1 MSDQDV
7 SAIDGNVSS
16 KSEQLRVLSSSEL
29 VDSDDLAGLIKELDA
44 FATND
49 PAQSE
54 LAARMSRF
62 ARDHDDALLRT
73 CADAHF
79 TGSAL
84 VVEEG
89 TERFILLFHTKL
101 QKWLQPGGHVDGNA
115 NLASSALREASE
127 ETGISGLRVVVP
139 AVDLDIH
146 EVRPP
151 SEPPHLHLDI
161 RFVVLAPSGSVPVG
175 NHESRELRWV
185 TSDELDDFDVDESVR
200 RLVRNGLALSRGL
213 AR

>member
-1 MSDQDV
+1 MPIGSPEEERGCTPTLEHPVIVQ
-7 SAIDGNVSS
+7 AEG
-16 KSEQLRVLSSSEL
+16 L
-29 VDSDDLAGLIKELDA
+29 VASDDLSVLIDQLDRHEADDAAQCALAG
-44 FATND
+44 
-49 PAQSE
+49 
-54 LAARMSRF
+54 RMVEF
-62 ARDHDDALLRT
+62 ARAHDDALFRT
-73 CADAHF
+73 CPEAHF

-115 NLASSALREASE
+115 NLAASALREAIE
-127 ETGISGLRVVVP
+127 ETGIDGLRVVRP
-139 AVDLDIH
+139 AFDLDIH

-161 RFVVLAPSGSVPVG
+161 RFVVLAPNGSVPVG

-185 TSDELDDFDVDESVR
+185 TLDELDNFDVDESVR
-200 RLVRNGLALSRGL
+200 RLVREGLALVRRLES
-213 AR
+213 

>member
-1 MSDQDV
+1 MPTGSTQDG
-7 SAIDGNVSS
+7 DGRIPTL
-16 KSEQLRVLSSSEL
+16 ERPL
-29 VDSDDLAGLIKELDA
+29 VVGAEGLIATDDLAVLIERLDHHESD
-44 FATND
+44 D
-49 PAQSE
+49 PAQRA
-54 LAARMSRF
+54 LAARMAEL
-62 ARDHDDALLRT
+62 ARANDDALFRT
-73 CADAHF
+73 CPEAHF

-115 NLASSALREASE
+115 NLAASALREAIE
-127 ETGISGLRVVVP
+127 ETGIDGLRVVRP
-139 AVDLDIH
+139 AFDLDIH

-161 RFVVLAPSGSVPVG
+161 RFVVLAPKGSVPVG

-185 TSDELDDFDVDESVR
+185 TLDGLDDYDVDESVH
-200 RLVRNGLALSRGL
+200 RLVRQGLALVRRLEG
-213 AR
+213 

>member
-1 MSDQDV
+1 MPAGSTEDEDV
-7 SAIDGNVSS
+7 RIPRLEHPVVVRAEDLVATDDLSVLI
-16 KSEQLRVLSSSEL
+16 EQLERYET
-29 VDSDDLAGLIKELDA
+29 D
-44 FATND
+44 D
-49 PAQSE
+49 PAQRA
-54 LAARMSRF
+54 LAARMVEFGRM
-62 ARDHDDALLRT
+62 HDDALFRT
-73 CADAHF
+73 CAEAHF

-115 NLASSALREASE
+115 NLAASALREAIE
-127 ETGISGLRVVVP
+127 ETGIDGLRVVRP
-139 AVDLDIH
+139 AFDLDIH

-161 RFVVLAPSGSVPVG
+161 RFVVLAPKGSVPVG

-185 TSDELDDFDVDESVR
+185 TLDELENFDVDESVH
-200 RLVRNGLALSRGL
+200 RLVRQGLALVGRLEG
-213 AR
+213 

>member
-1 MSDQDV
+1 MPIGSPGEERGRTPTLEHPVIVQ
-7 SAIDGNVSS
+7 AEG
-16 KSEQLRVLSSSEL
+16 L
-29 VDSDDLAGLIKELDA
+29 VASDDLSVLIVQLDRHEA
-44 FATND
+44 DDA
-49 PAQSE
+49 AQRA
-54 LAARMSRF
+54 LAARMVEF
-62 ARDHDDALLRT
+62 ARAHDDALFRT
-73 CADAHF
+73 CPEAHF

-115 NLASSALREASE
+115 NLAASALREAIE
-127 ETGISGLRVVVP
+127 ETGIDQLRVVRP
-139 AVDLDIH
+139 AFDLDIH

-161 RFVVLAPSGSVPVG
+161 RFVVLAPNGSVPVG

-185 TSDELDDFDVDESVR
+185 TLDELDNFDVDESVR
-200 RLVRNGLALSRGL
+200 RLVREGLALVRRLES
-213 AR
+213 